1 MTYGKACHFGPI
13 EVMTIGQAT
22 IWAGSH
28 TEVSKRQDWGLRLR
42 LSDSQ
47 WMREDSRVHA
57 NQEAVAML
65 GEEITHI
72 RPIPTLDIDWAD
84 YQTPDQLTKEWW
96 TRLVARLSLI
106 GPCKV
111 AINCMGGHGRTGTAL
126 AIMAV
131 LSGNV
136 PKGACPVGWVRD
148 RYCDEVVESYT
159 QTKYIE
165 DITGW
170 TVIEKPSETWGSYSR
185 GTKSAS
191 ASASVFEGGK
201 WVDVRNGVVVEG
213 SGVQS
218 SFPLPVTPTSA
229 EMNGASAD
237 RHHHKGKKKGKKT
250 LEWIKELNHKGRPK
264 GASDSAALAY
274 GSLSTPEAEWIG

>member
-1 MTYGKACHFGPI
+1 MTYGKPCHYGPI
-13 EVMTIGQAT
+13 EVMSIGQAT

-42 LSDSQ
+42 LSDSK
-47 WMREDSRVHA
+47 WMREDDRVYA
-57 NQEAVAML
+57 NAEAVALL

-72 RPIPTLDIDWAD
+72 RPIPTVDIDWGD
-84 YQTPDQLTKEWW
+84 YQTPDQLDAEWW
-96 TRLVARLSLI
+96 GRLVARLSVL

-111 AINCMGGHGRTGTAL
+111 GINCMGGHGRTGTAL

-148 RYCDEVVESYT
+148 HYCDEVVESYT
-159 QTKYIE
+159 QAKYIE

-170 TVIEKPSETWGSYSR
+170 QVLEKPSSSWGS
-185 GTKSAS
+185 GTKSAA

-201 WVDVRNGVVVEG
+201 WVDVRDGVVVEG

-218 SFPLPVTPTSA
+218 AFPLPVTHTSA
-229 EMNGASAD
+229 ETNGASAGSHQ
-237 RHHHKGKKKGKKT
+237 RGGKKKGKKT
-250 LEWIKELNHKGRPK
+250 LEWIRELNHKGRPK
-264 GASDSAALAY
+264 GSGDAALAY
-274 GSLSTPEAEWIG
+274 GGEAEWIG